1 DDTANFFAIY
11 DLGDAPALYRSVAK
25 IRASPMSWRDEKAKY
40 SPLAALAPLKSIFEA
55 ARQASLAPRLGQ
67 PASVAPETRP

>member
-1 DDTANFFAIY
+1 MMRQISLQSTTSATRPPFIARWQN
-11 DLGDAPALYRSVAK
+11 
-25 IRASPMSWRDEKAKY
+25 IRVSPMSCDEKAKY

-67 PASVAPETRP
+67 PASAAPETRP